1 MKSRFFL
8 SQAAA
13 LMLLPV
19 LAGTALAEEGS
30 RPEGVIELF
39 TSQGCSSCPPADA
52 LFQEFAG
59 NKDFVALAYHVDYWD
74 YLGWRDKMSKPESTE
89 RQYAYM
95 RAFGSRSVYTPQ
107 VVINGRIH
115 VNGARRADIMDGLA
129 ELDAAGQ
136 DMSVD
141 VSVKRS
147 GDSLMIQAGR
157 SPDGSGKAHLVLVY
171 FDPPTPVGIGTGE
184 NKGRTVTYW
193 NAVSDVQ
200 TGGVWHGEATS
211 FEMPAGK
218 IARNGGCAVLL
229 QSMGKGGEPGPVLGA
244 AVLHNPD

>member
-1 MKSRFFL
+1 MKSPFVL
-8 SQAAA
+8 LQAVAV
-13 LMLLPV
+13 LLPV
-19 LAGTALAEEGS
+19 LAGTALAEDNS

-59 NKDFVALAYHVDYWD
+59 NPDYVALAYHVDYWD
-74 YLGWRDKMSKPESTE
+74 YLGWRDKMSRPESTE

-95 RAFGSRSVYTPQ
+95 RAFGSGSVYTPQ

-115 VNGARRADIMDGLA
+115 VNGARRADIMDGLS

-136 DMSVD
+136 DMRVD

-147 GDSLMIQAGR
+147 GDSLIIKTGR
-157 SPDGSGKAHLVLVY
+157 SSDGAGKAHLVLVY
-171 FDPPTPVGIGTGE
+171 FDPPTPVGISTGE

-193 NAVSDVQ
+193 NAVSDIQ
-200 TGGVWHGEATS
+200 IGGVWHGQAAS
-211 FEMPAGK
+211 FEMPTGK
-218 IARNGGCAVLL
+218 MAHNGGCAVLL
-229 QSMGKGGEPGPVLGA
+229 QAMDKRGEPGPVLGA
-244 AVLHNPD
+244 AVLRYTD